1 MHAKAAQ
8 HPAHATCVVATTLQ
22 HTKLTQELT
31 AIHTGQNKQWK
42 EGRIAE
48 SGLNPDKAKGASER
62 VRRGPIAQDPTYLEP
77 GSPCRGDGCMWG
89 FEGACTC
96 PAMAA
101 FNGLCPGMV
110 GVSGLGPCRTQAD
123 GLWACTPLMGLWACR
138 TG

>member
-62 VRRGPIAQDPTYLEP
+62 ASEARPHRPRPNLPRAGITMQRG
-77 GSPCRGDGCMWG
+77 RMHVG
-89 FEGACTC
+89 F
-96 PAMAA
+96 
-101 FNGLCPGMV
+101 
-110 GVSGLGPCRTQAD
+110 
-123 GLWACTPLMGLWACR
+123 
-138 TG
+138 